1 MSFSELNG
9 IHSQRLLKYRLR
21 KLFELGINKDENI
34 VRNSQWI
41 TEADFRTIFP
51 DSLEY
56 EVEYRNTRYKGS
68 LYYLWNDVFTKE
80 TFQSKLKTINSKIT
94 SYRKALSEGL
104 NPFVEVLSKFLP
116 AAESRYLEKASK
128 FADRFWMLGSE
139 YSFSDHDAKELARIW
154 QVYLM
159 KVAFDLH

>member
-1 MSFSELNG
+1 M
-9 IHSQRLLKYRLR
+9 
-21 KLFELGINKDENI
+21 
-34 VRNSQWI
+34 
-41 TEADFRTIFP
+41 
-51 DSLEY
+51 
-56 EVEYRNTRYKGS
+56 
-68 LYYLWNDVFTKE
+68 FTKVSFQDKLE
-80 TFQSKLKTINSKIT
+80 TMNYKIT

-104 NPFVEVLSKFLP
+104 NPFVEVLNEFLP
-116 AAESRYLEKASK
+116 AAESRYLEKAST